1 MMISNYY
8 IKGKTMLNKV
18 QIKVRGYHLDIF
30 QHVNNARYLEFLEE
44 GRWAFFD
51 EFGGGLELMEQGL
64 AWAVVNI
71 NINFRAEANFG
82 EILEVQTEFA
92 KLGNRSVTM
101 KQRIV
106 NANTDTLVA
115 EADVTY
121 VCFSKELKAAVALP
135 EEYRLRVQ
143 QALNS

>member
-1 MMISNYY
+1 
-8 IKGKTMLNKV
+8 MLNTV

-51 EFGGGLELMEQGL
+51 DFGMGSDTALMDEGI

-71 NINFRAEANFG
+71 NINFRAEASFG
-82 EILEVQTEFA
+82 DVLEVQTRYA
-92 KLGNRSVTM
+92 KLGNRSITM
-101 KQRIV
+101 KQTII
-106 NANTDTLVA
+106 NAETKDNVV

-121 VCFSKELKAAVALP
+121 VCFSKALKAAIALP
-135 EEYRLRVQ
+135 DDLRQKIELAIGV
-143 QALNS
+143 SE

>member
-1 MMISNYY
+1 
-8 IKGKTMLNKV
+8 MLNTV

-51 EFGGGLELMEQGL
+51 DFGMGSDTALMDEGI

-71 NINFRAEANFG
+71 NINFRAEASFG
-82 EILEVQTEFA
+82 DVLEVQTRYA
-92 KLGNRSVTM
+92 KLGNRSITM
-101 KQRIV
+101 KQTII
-106 NANTDTLVA
+106 NAETKDTVV

-121 VCFSKELKAAVALP
+121 VCFSKALKAAIALP
-135 EEYRLRVQ
+135 DDLRQKIELAIGV
-143 QALNS
+143 SK

>member
-1 MMISNYY
+1 
-8 IKGKTMLNKV
+8 MLNII

-51 EFGGGLELMEQGL
+51 EFGAGTELMEQGL

-71 NINFRAEANFG
+71 NIDFRAEGNFAD
-82 EILEVQTEFA
+82 ILEVHTQFT

-106 NANTDTLVA
+106 NAKTDTLVA

-121 VCFSKELKAAVALP
+121 VCFSKEQKSAVALP
-135 EEYRLRVQ
+135 DDYKMKIQKAIEES
-143 QALNS
+143 N

>member
-1 MMISNYY
+1 
-8 IKGKTMLNKV
+8 MLNKV

-51 EFGGGLELMEQGL
+51 DFGGVELMEEGI

-71 NINFRAEANFG
+71 NINFRAEAGFG
-82 EILEVQTEFA
+82 DTLEVQTRYI
-92 KLGNRSVTM
+92 KLGNRSITM
-101 KQRIV
+101 KQTII
-106 NANTDTLVA
+106 NTQTQDLVA

-121 VCFSKELKAAVALP
+121 VCFSKTLKAAVALP
-135 EEYRLRVQ
+135 NDLRQ
-143 QALNS
+143 KIEQAIADSE

>member
-1 MMISNYY
+1 
-8 IKGKTMLNKV
+8 MLNTV

-51 EFGGGLELMEQGL
+51 DFGMGSDTALMDEGI

-71 NINFRAEANFG
+71 NINFRAEASFG
-82 EILEVQTEFA
+82 DVLEVQTRYA
-92 KLGNRSVTM
+92 KLGNRSITM
-101 KQRIV
+101 KQTII
-106 NANTDTLVA
+106 NAETKDTVV

-121 VCFSKELKAAVALP
+121 VCFSKALKAAIALP
-135 EEYRLRVQ
+135 DDLRQKIEHAIGV
-143 QALNS
+143 SE